1 MGKAQKKAFFW
12 KNGGNLIKNQNED
25 MKRQIEYLKKSWIQE
40 KKKENNSTTENVFDK
55 YGNEVSQIETVNEV
69 DDQTIKKY
77 HVISLL
83 RYIKNSLLAGNDDN
97 VDNINYLQTI
107 EAGVTKKRKTGQL
120 KYDDVYLLNNMK
132 YNLQDKLLEKVLDDK
147 KKENKNIAKVLLL
160 NIELQEKNKAIENM
174 KDIIDEK
181 MNNNQK

>member
-1 MGKAQKKAFFW
+1 M
-12 KNGGNLIKNQNED
+12 
-25 MKRQIEYLKKSWIQE
+25 
-40 KKKENNSTTENVFDK
+40 
-55 YGNEVSQIETVNEV
+55 
-69 DDQTIKKY
+69 
-77 HVISLL
+77 L